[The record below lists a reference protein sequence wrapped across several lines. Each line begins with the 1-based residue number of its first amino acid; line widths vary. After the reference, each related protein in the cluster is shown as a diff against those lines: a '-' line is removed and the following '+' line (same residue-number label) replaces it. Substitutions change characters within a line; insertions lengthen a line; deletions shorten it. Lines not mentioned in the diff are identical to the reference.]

1 MFRNS
6 PALPKIKIAPAVTD
20 RKKTLAQSDR
30 IEEVSM
36 EKTGENSAREESIPA
51 EQRFLVGVPDTLVH
65 TTEQSS
71 KALIDSRQ
79 QSY

>member
-1 MFRNS
+1 
-6 PALPKIKIAPAVTD
+6 
-20 RKKTLAQSDR
+20 
-30 IEEVSM
+30 M

-71 KALIDSRQ
+71 NALIDSRQ